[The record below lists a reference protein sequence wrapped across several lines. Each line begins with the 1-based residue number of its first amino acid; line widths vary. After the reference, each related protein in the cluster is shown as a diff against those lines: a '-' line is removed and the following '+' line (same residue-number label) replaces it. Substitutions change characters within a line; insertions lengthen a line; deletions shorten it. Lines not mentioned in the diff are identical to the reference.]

1 MAIEASRQLIGDKK
15 ITGFQLRRVSIKR
28 ALIVPDTKEG
38 IEVSL
43 SMTTVDGPSDLRT
56 WRRFQISSFNE
67 SSDEWT
73 EHCTGYI
80 APDSPQSEELV
91 EINGEKEVDSH
102 AWGEALKEAH
112 KSCSQQSNFE
122 TTYDDLD
129 KIDLQFGPL
138 FRNLCDVRTS
148 GAKVGLMT
156 GSVKIPD
163 IMPSMPKQ
171 YMHQHLIH
179 PATMDS
185 MIHMM
190 IAAAIDFIGQPTL
203 DQIRLPTY
211 VQDMWVSSDMT
222 SEPFHK
228 FKGHALVSNANA
240 DKLEGQ
246 IRVMDAQG
254 RPCVRMD
261 GIELTPLES
270 TSIETDE
277 RGLCTAIEW
286 KPDVH
291 FLDSS
296 QACKLSS
303 IEAVNNAENRYW
315 VKQLQMATMLYVT
328 DALNE
333 ITDLKVDTLDW
344 HVKRFHEWMTHWNG
358 MLVKNEIIH
367 LPYAEFQSVR
377 HDQDA
382 RQAIFTEIESHSAEG
397 AITARMGRNIAA
409 IMRKEVDP
417 LALMFGQDNVMEGV
431 YKEGLHLYDLPKHL
445 KSHLSLLSH
454 KSSGLRVLE
463 IGGGTGSFTAE
474 VFSVLAPR
482 GKKAKNIA
490 SYVFTDIS
498 AGFFEKA
505 KHRFQN
511 WSDIMTFQPLN
522 IEKNPTDQGLEDGS
536 FDLIFAGNVI
546 HATKNLHTSLGH
558 LRSLL
563 RPGGQLV
570 MQEGIRQDFLWYPLV
585 FGQLPGWW
593 LGDEPIRKWCPYI
606 PASEWD
612 TLLTESGFSGVSI
625 EYPSSNDEDLTWQ
638 SILVAT
644 ACPVHDQAGPN
655 VFVLTSQ
662 PERIE
667 NAIEKLEADLKC
679 DFRNITFLNPS
690 QLNRVASA
698 NALFISLVDFEGPYL
713 SQISETDYI
722 ELRRVLTECQN
733 ILWVSPTPDKDPLCG
748 LMLGLLRT
756 IRHERDSDGS
766 NIVTLT
772 IPNDD
777 SVLKDSLASVIRLI
791 CVHQFAGNS
800 DTERHAE
807 YRLQDGTI
815 EVGRL
820 RDWEKA
826 ENFVGTESS
835 VPAPETLILKDIGR
849 PVEVPT
855 VAAASHTL
863 NWTTDSQHNEELGPG
878 QVEID
883 VRAIGLSSNPDL
895 QGRSTEASGVVKRVG
910 AEVKEIFPWENVVV
924 TGSES
929 KTHCL
934 RTCIR
939 ADAVRV
945 VKIPQDVQLE
955 VAAALPSVYATALYG
970 LRDVAGL
977 RKANAILVH
986 DAATALGQAAIQCA
1000 QMIEAIIYVTVST
1013 IEDCEFLEFEYGIP
1027 RENIFAYKDL
1037 GFAKSIVRLTNGAGV
1052 DVVFNTLTGEVLQ
1065 ETASCLAS
1073 FGHFIHVSRKG
1084 TRSDAMI
1091 DLALLQKCATMATID
1106 IELMMERRPE
1116 TVARLVRDALKLCAS
1131 GKISS
1136 ARPFT
1141 VMNLGRVQDGIDS
1154 LRSKERSGKIVCV
1167 PGPSDVLSVV
1177 PDSLPSYQ
1185 FDGQASYV
1193 LAGGLGG
1200 IGRSVAR
1207 WMASRGARNLIFL
1220 SRSGRRT
1227 AAVNEMILNLQSMGC
1242 QSHVFT
1248 CDVSD
1253 VARLKAVI
1261 QSCSASMP
1269 QIKGCIQGSMV
1280 LEVSSSSYLIC
1291 FGFHLY

>member
-43 SMTTVDGPSDLRT
+43 SMTSVDGPSDLRT

-80 APDSPQSEELV
+80 ASDSPQSEELV
-91 EINGEKEVDSH
+91 EINGEREVDSH
-102 AWGEALKEAH
+102 AWGENLKEAY
-112 KSCSQQSNFE
+112 KSCPQPSDFE
-122 TTYDDLD
+122 TTYVDLG
-129 KIDLQFGPL
+129 KIELQFGPL

-148 GAKVGLMT
+148 GAKAGLMT

-163 IMPSMPKQ
+163 ILPSMPKR
-171 YMHQHLIH
+171 YMHEHLIH

-211 VQDMWVSSDMT
+211 VQDMWISSEMI

-228 FKGHALVSNANA
+228 FKGHASVSGANA

-246 IRVMDAQG
+246 IRVLDAQG
-254 RPCVRMD
+254 RPCIRMD

-270 TSIETDE
+270 TSTEAGE
-277 RGLCTAIEW
+277 RRLCTAIEW
-286 KPDVH
+286 KADVH
-291 FLDSS
+291 FLDSN

-303 IEAVNNAENRYW
+303 IKAVNNAENRYW

-328 DALNE
+328 DALSE
-333 ITDLKVDTLDW
+333 IIDLKVEMLDW
-344 HVKRFHEWMTHWNG
+344 HVKRFHEWMIHWND

-382 RQAIFTEIESHSAEG
+382 RQAIFNEIESHSAEG

-409 IMRKEVDP
+409 VMRKEVDP
-417 LALMFGQDNVMEGV
+417 LALMFGQDKVMEGV

-445 KSHLSLLSH
+445 KSHLSLLRH

-482 GKKAKNIA
+482 GKKASNIA

-505 KHRFQN
+505 KQRFQD

-522 IEKNPTDQGLEDGS
+522 IEKSPTDQGLENGS

-606 PASEWD
+606 PASEWN
-612 TLLTESGFSGVSI
+612 TLLTESGFLGVSI
-625 EYPSSNDEDLTWQ
+625 EYPSSSDQDLTWQ

-644 ACPVHDQAGPN
+644 ACPSQDQARPD

-662 PERIE
+662 PAKIRS
-667 NAIEKLEADLKC
+667 AIEKLDSDLKC
-679 DFRNITFLNPS
+679 DFPNVTLLRPP
-690 QLNRVASA
+690 QLNNVASA
-698 NALFISLVDFEGPYL
+698 NALFISLVDFEGPFL
-713 SQISETDYI
+713 SQISESDYI

-733 ILWVSPTPDKDPLCG
+733 ILWVNPTPDQEPLCG
-748 LMLGLLRT
+748 MSLGLLRT

-777 SVLKDSLASVIRLI
+777 SVLNDSLASVIRLI
-791 CVHQFAGNS
+791 CLHQFAENS

-807 YRLQDGTI
+807 YRLHNGTI

-826 ENFVGTESS
+826 ENFVGTELS
-835 VPAPETLILKDIGR
+835 VPVPEALVLKDIGR
-849 PVEVPT
+849 HVEVPA
-855 VAAASHTL
+855 VAASSHNL
-863 NWTTDSQHNEELGPG
+863 SWITDSQHNEELGPT
-878 QVEID
+878 QVEIS

-895 QGRSTEASGVVKRVG
+895 QGRSTEASGVVVRVG
-910 AEVKEIFPWENVVV
+910 SDVKEIFPGENVVV

-929 KTHCL
+929 KTHCF

-939 ADAVRV
+939 ADTGRV
-945 VKIPQDVQLE
+945 VKIPQGIQLE

-977 RKANAILVH
+977 RKGKAILIH
-986 DAATALGQAAIQCA
+986 DAATPLGQAAIQYA

-1013 IEDCEFLEFEYGIP
+1013 VEDCEFLESEYAIP
-1027 RENIFAYKDL
+1027 RENIFACKDI
-1037 GFAKSIVRLTNGAGV
+1037 GFAKSIMRLTNGAGV

-1065 ETASCLAS
+1065 ETVSCLAS

-1084 TRSDAMI
+1084 TRADAMI
-1091 DLALLQKCATMATID
+1091 DLALLQKCATMATVD

-1116 TVARLVRDALKLCAS
+1116 TVSRLVCDALKLCAS

-1136 ARPFT
+1136 VRPFT
-1141 VMNLGRVQDGIDS
+1141 VMNLGQMQDGIDS
-1154 LRSKERSGKIVCV
+1154 LRSKDRHGKVVCV
-1167 PGPSDVLSVV
+1167 PELSDVLSVI
-1177 PDSLPSYQ
+1177 PDSLPAYR
-1185 FDGQASYV
+1185 FDGEASYV

-1227 AAVNEMILNLQSMGC
+1227 AAVNEMISNLQGMGC

-1253 VARLKAVI
+1253 AARLKDVVQA
-1261 QSCSASMP
+1261 CSTEFP

-1280 LEVSSSSYLIC
+1280 LEVSSSSSFTRIELYL
-1291 FGFHLY
+1291 Y